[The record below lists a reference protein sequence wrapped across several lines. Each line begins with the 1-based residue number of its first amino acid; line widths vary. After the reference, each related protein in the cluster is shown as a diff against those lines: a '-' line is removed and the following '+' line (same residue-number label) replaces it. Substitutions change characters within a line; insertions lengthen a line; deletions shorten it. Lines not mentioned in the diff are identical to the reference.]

1 MNHLGANTAVFAVFR
16 VEPVGYFT
24 VLLPP
29 LSPCSDA
36 CAILDDING
45 DTPKLDASK
54 ERVMHICKAIVQ

>member
-1 MNHLGANTAVFAVFR
+1 MPALDPNGSAVI
-16 VEPVGYFT
+16 
-24 VLLPP
+24 LLPSLLTP

>member
-1 MNHLGANTAVFAVFR
+1 MLSL
-16 VEPVGYFT
+16 ESDGYFT

>member
-1 MNHLGANTAVFAVFR
+1 MNHTGRIQLCLLSL
-16 VEPVGYFT
+16 ESDGYFT

>member
-1 MNHLGANTAVFAVFR
+1 MFAALDPNGSAVILL
-16 VEPVGYFT
+16 PS
-24 VLLPP
+24 LLPP